1 MAEFNLTALIG
12 DNLVGT
18 ADVVDVFYVNVPGDL
33 KGADTVSGDGGAG
46 TIDRLVLGSAM
57 TLGAS
62 AFKNVSGI
70 ERLVFN
76 AGGGSTVTLADAMVA
91 SAAAGVFTVTGG
103 SGADVLLGGGVLGT
117 ALRISGGGGNDRL
130 EGGGGADRLS
140 GGSGDD
146 TLRGG
151 AGNDTLSGGLGS
163 DLLEAGLGEDR
174 LDGGAG
180 NDLYLFASGGLTLG
194 DLIADESG
202 SDDVVQ
208 FTDAVGVSMT
218 SSYAA
223 RLSGIERILFG
234 GGNDVFTPGSS
245 FGDGVEAGV
254 VTVSGGGGDDR
265 LDVSAVAP
273 LLPLGFL
280 LEGGTGVDT
289 LVGGIGND
297 TLDAGTGV
305 GAMNGGAGDDLL
317 VVHAA
322 DLTGGIAIDGG
333 LGLADTLRLVGT
345 APLSAAQLA
354 GITGIEFLEVDPAGG
369 DVGIPDSLAVGVSSV
384 GFDFTVRGS
393 AEDDRF
399 DATGLAAGRDIVFE
413 TGDGDDTV
421 LGGAGDDT
429 VRPGMGADT
438 LLLGT
443 GTDRVVF
450 GAGELSGAD
459 GVAADIAVAG
469 DILDITLAPGRTLAA
484 GAFSGVSGFDSIY
497 FQVGDLGTTAAVR
510 LPSNL
515 VTQSG
520 TASIVVDVI
529 AGGGA
534 AIVDGRSVPGTWTLA
549 GGVGNDILYGGSGVN
564 TISGSSGED
573 TIVGGD
579 GGDLISLGSGGTDR
593 DLALFRSVFDGSI
606 DINGTLG
613 ASDLAGADQVTGL
626 ASEGNYM
633 AADWKALGLPNST
646 TLVIGAGQNV
656 DLGWGAIRFGA
667 TETIAGDNFGSLTAV
682 RNTVG
687 ARITDNDPGVHERT
701 ILVIGGSSGTQFGVY
716 YFEDGDDNATVDA
729 ADILRLLGIGDTGVP
744 VGLSPGRGFTLSSLD
759 L

>member
-1 MAEFNLTALIG
+1 MADFNLTALNG
-12 DNLVGT
+12 DNLVGSD
-18 ADVVDVFYVNVPGDL
+18 DVVDVFYVNAVGHL
-33 KGADTVSGDGGAG
+33 KGADTVAGGGGAG
-46 TIDRLVLGSAM
+46 TVDRLVLGGAM
-57 TLGAS
+57 TIGAS
-62 AFKNVSGI
+62 AFNQVSGI

-91 SAAAGVFTVTGG
+91 TAAAGIFTVTGG

-117 ALRISGGGGNDRL
+117 ALRVSGGGGNDRL
-130 EGGGGADRLS
+130 EGGGGADRLA

-151 AGNDTLSGGLGS
+151 AGNDTLSGGQGS

-180 NDLYLFASGGLTLG
+180 NDLYLFASGGLSLG

-208 FTDAVGVSMT
+208 FTDATAVGMT

-254 VTVSGGGGDDR
+254 VTVDGGGGDDR
-265 LDVSAVAP
+265 LDASAVLP
-273 LLPLGFL
+273 LLPLDFL
-280 LEGGTGVDT
+280 LEGGTGADT

-297 TLDAGTGV
+297 TLDAGAGV

-317 VVHAA
+317 IVQAA
-322 DLTGGIAIDGG
+322 DLTGGIGIDGG
-333 LGLADTLRLVGT
+333 LGLADTLRLAGT
-345 APLSAAQLA
+345 ASLAAAQLA

-369 DVGIPDSLAVGVSSV
+369 DVGIPDSLAAGVSSI
-384 GFDFTVRGS
+384 GFDFMVRGS

-413 TGDGDDTV
+413 TGAGDDTV

-443 GTDRVVF
+443 GTDRAVF
-450 GAGELSGAD
+450 GVGELSGAD
-459 GVAADIAVAG
+459 LVAADAGVAG
-469 DILDITLAPGRTLAA
+469 DILDLTLAPGRTLAA

-497 FQVGDLGTTAAVR
+497 FQVGEVGTTAAVR

-520 TASIVVDVI
+520 TASILVDVI
-529 AGGGA
+529 AGDGA

-549 GGVGNDILYGGSGVN
+549 GGIGNDVLYGGSGVN
-564 TISGSSGED
+564 TISGSLGED
-573 TIVGGD
+573 TLVGGD
-579 GGDLISLGSGGTDR
+579 GGDIVSLGFGGTDR
-593 DLALFRSVFDGSI
+593 DLALFRSISDGTV
-606 DINGTLG
+606 DINGTLS
-613 ASDLAGADQVTGL
+613 ASALAGADQVTGL

-633 AADWKALGLPNST
+633 AADWKALGLPNSV
-646 TLVIGAGQNV
+646 TLVIGAGGDV
-656 DLGWGAIRFGA
+656 DLGWGAVRFGA
-667 TETIAGDNFGSLTAV
+667 TETIAGDDFGSLIAV

-687 ARITDNDPGVHERT
+687 ARITDNDPGIDERT
-701 ILVIGGSSGTQFGVY
+701 ILVIGGSSGTKFGVY
-716 YFEDGDDNATVDA
+716 YFEDRDDNATVDV
-729 ADILRLLGIGDTGVP
+729 ADILMLLGIGDTGVP
-744 VGLSPGRGFTLSSLD
+744 IGLSPGRGFTFSSLD